1 MAKNGKA
8 IAMSDD
14 EIRNAAEK
22 ISKTISI
29 RRYENGS
36 SVDERRATTKVERDI
51 LYNIA
56 YGAISALNREAC
68 LKEDDHFGK
77 ATQSVLS
84 TAEYIF
90 CAFFGTDNGD
100 GTHANSYDSIYSPL
114 MHLIYSFTWKTE

>member
-1 MAKNGKA
+1 MAK

-14 EIRNAAEK
+14 EVRNAAEE

-36 SVDERRATTKVERDI
+36 SVDERRFTTKVERDV

-56 YGAISALNREAC
+56 YGAISALNRETC
-68 LKEDDHFGK
+68 LNENDHYGK
-77 ATQSVLS
+77 ATHSALS
-84 TAEYIF
+84 TAEHIF

-114 MHLIYSFTWKTE
+114 MSMIYTWKTE